1 MSTYQGYP
9 FQFSEPVETI
19 GPAPDRFYST
29 LPVRVSKFS
38 DQIRLAGEKA
48 KETLP
53 ARLGIDSKLLIRN
66 GTLTSCGHVV
76 SWMLP
81 ECPPHLIP
89 SVVELA
95 ELICYLDD
103 ITDTLD
109 KHSHDMIL
117 ADVLAA
123 VSAGKFATSECSFVP
138 DALAT
143 LSSFFDIWD
152 LSTIQTKLKECFS
165 VQTAHV
171 DKTMSFD
178 QYKIFKINHSGM
190 RFMASI
196 ISLTKG
202 QRVSPQEID
211 SVSYFVDKILLSSSL
226 LNDLYSFPKEFEEHS
241 SAGNMDTIGNAMALL
256 MSGYGYNEDE
266 AANILKREISELE
279 ERALEE
285 FHAWQNSNLTRSPS
299 LVGYV
304 FTVMTAAGGFNYW
317 MSHSE
322 RYFRTDF
329 TTTAEDRARLVRN
342 PDSCLGCLQGYP
354 APLALNGHSTSTVEL
369 DAVSESHV
377 SGSDSSLTSMTT
389 ASSHVSVDGLGFS
402 GMEIGITD
410 KFQKADA
417 QNLCMDPYN
426 YISSLPGKGTVAKL
440 ADTLQTWFKVPAGS
454 TEIIKTCSTIL
465 FHSSLMLDDIQD
477 DSSKRR
483 GMPAAHVMY
492 GVGQTVNCVSYTGAK
507 AFFLCEEL
515 KNANACRKA
524 LYDELDNLFS
534 GQALELHW
542 KFHRTCPSMNDYIIM
557 IDNKTAGFFRLVLR
571 MMAAEASVSM
581 SLEKKNTLLH
591 FITLLGRYYQIRDD
605 YQNLVSDEYAAKKGF
620 CDDLSEGKFSLIL
633 IHTLNNSPTADRI
646 RGLMF
651 GGDRAGM
658 SQEIRSY
665 ILSEMEA
672 AGSLEYTKR
681 IITEL
686 YETLWRMLDELEATL
701 GPNTLLRALV
711 QFLKI

>member
-95 ELICYLDD
+95 ELICYLDGRCAARWG
-103 ITDTLD
+103 
-109 KHSHDMIL
+109 HSS
-117 ADVLAA
+117 VL
-123 VSAGKFATSECSFVP
+123 
-138 DALAT
+138 
-143 LSSFFDIWD
+143 
-152 LSTIQTKLKECFS
+152 
-165 VQTAHV
+165 
-171 DKTMSFD
+171 M
-178 QYKIFKINHSGM
+178 
-190 RFMASI
+190 FMASI

-417 QNLCMDPYN
+417 QDVC
-426 YISSLPGKGTVAKL
+426 
-440 ADTLQTWFKVPAGS
+440 
-454 TEIIKTCSTIL
+454 
-465 FHSSLMLDDIQD
+465 H
-477 DSSKRR
+477 
-483 GMPAAHVMY
+483 
-492 GVGQTVNCVSYTGAK
+492 
-507 AFFLCEEL
+507 
-515 KNANACRKA
+515 
-524 LYDELDNLFS
+524 
-534 GQALELHW
+534 LE
-542 KFHRTCPSMNDYIIM
+542 
-557 IDNKTAGFFRLVLR
+557 
-571 MMAAEASVSM
+571 
-581 SLEKKNTLLH
+581 
-591 FITLLGRYYQIRDD
+591 
-605 YQNLVSDEYAAKKGF
+605 
-620 CDDLSEGKFSLIL
+620 
-633 IHTLNNSPTADRI
+633 
-646 RGLMF
+646 
-651 GGDRAGM
+651 
-658 SQEIRSY
+658 
-665 ILSEMEA
+665 
-672 AGSLEYTKR
+672 
-681 IITEL
+681 
-686 YETLWRMLDELEATL
+686 
-701 GPNTLLRALV
+701 
-711 QFLKI
+711 

>member
-1 MSTYQGYP
+1 MSTT
-9 FQFSEPVETI
+9 FDTI
-19 GPAPDRFYST
+19 HGGIGRAD
-29 LPVRVSKFS
+29 L
-38 DQIRLAGEKA
+38 L
-48 KETLP
+48 
-53 ARLGIDSKLLIRN
+53 LG
-66 GTLTSCGHVV
+66 
-76 SWMLP
+76 
-81 ECPPHLIP
+81 
-89 SVVELA
+89 
-95 ELICYLDD
+95 
-103 ITDTLD
+103 
-109 KHSHDMIL
+109 
-117 ADVLAA
+117 
-123 VSAGKFATSECSFVP
+123 
-138 DALAT
+138 
-143 LSSFFDIWD
+143 
-152 LSTIQTKLKECFS
+152 
-165 VQTAHV
+165 
-171 DKTMSFD
+171 
-178 QYKIFKINHSGM
+178 
-190 RFMASI
+190 RFMANI
-196 ISLTKG
+196 ISLVKG

-285 FHAWQNSNLTRSPS
+285 FHAWQNSNLTKSPS
-299 LVGYV
+299 LVRYV

-342 PDSCLGCLQGYP
+342 PDSCLGRLQGYP
-354 APLALNGHSTSTVEL
+354 APLALNGHSTSTLDL

-377 SGSDSSLTSMTT
+377 SRSDSSLTSMTT
-389 ASSHVSVDGLGFS
+389 AGSQVSVDGLGCS

-417 QNLCMDPYN
+417 ENLCMDPYN

-440 ADTLQTWFKVPAGS
+440 ADTLQTWFNVPAES

-492 GVGQTVNCVSYTGAK
+492 GVCQTVNCVSYTGAK

-515 KNANACRKA
+515 KNANVCRKA

-542 KFHRTCPSMNDYIIM
+542 KFHRKCPSMNDYINM
-557 IDNKTAGFFRLVLR
+557 IDNKTAAFFRLVLR
-571 MMAAEASVSM
+571 LMAAEASVPM
-581 SLEKKNTLLH
+581 SPGKENTLLH

-651 GGDRAGM
+651 GGHRAGM